1 MAGVLT
7 RLFAVLASGCFLQD
21 LASQAMEVAKGTK
34 GLDEVVDTIREHEMA
49 ILNSLV
55 GGRSSCGP
63 VLIQGADDGVQLHG
77 CCQQP
82 WSKTL

>member
-1 MAGVLT
+1 MLCWLEFGALLT
-7 RLFAVLASGCFLQD
+7 RVFAVLAPVCCLQD

-55 GGRSSCGP
+55 GDKSSCCACMRSFR
-63 VLIQGADDGVQLHG
+63 VLLM
-77 CCQQP
+77 
-82 WSKTL
+82 